1 MHGTLSGEYLGAGG
15 EYKGKDRS
23 EVAEKEKET
32 YWNCFLT
39 NFFLASKSQAPIFF
53 NYMSTPPKKENPF
66 FVWSKKKKKKN
77 WAKLKWFGKNK
88 LV

>member
-1 MHGTLSGEYLGAGG
+1 MVMCMGLYRESTWDPGG
-15 EYKGKDRS
+15 EYKGKDKS
-23 EVAEKEKET
+23 KVAEREKET
-32 YWNCFLT
+32 HWNCFLT
-39 NFFLASKSQAPIFF
+39 KFFLASKSQAPIFF

-66 FVWSKKKKKKN
+66 LVWLKKKK